1 MKKLIPVSVVSIVG
15 FIFGWQCGYH
25 GLEPEYRSLKA
36 KAATMQHKVE
46 LIDAQHEALNAA
58 DDVMDKH
65 ELFDADGGDAMVK
78 YLDLAHKA
86 DSLYELG
93 M

>member
-1 MKKLIPVSVVSIVG
+1 MMKLIPVSIVSVIG
-15 FIFGWQCGYH
+15 FAFGWQCGYH

-36 KAATMQHKVE
+36 KAATMQRKIE
-46 LIDAQHEALNAA
+46 LINTQREALNAA

-65 ELFDADGGDAMVK
+65 ELFDADGSDTMVK